1 MPNWAYTSYAV
12 EGPKETLQKIEQ
24 AILHHP
30 VREGSSEDWEGNVLD
45 ALDIKW
51 ISRDQDRKN
60 GLYMRGF
67 IQEEPW
73 WAEND
78 TVLMF
83 CAEEAWGVTDFD
95 EALMSAIPDIKVYWA
110 TEEEG
115 MGIYATNDKE
125 GKYFPDRFF
134 VDTCINGNYQS
145 EHFKTGKDVY
155 AWISKLTEGKVKTEE
170 DVEAFNDDVDRD
182 PDDFIFVHEYRIID
196 N

>member
-1 MPNWAYTSYAV
+1 MPNWAFTEYAI

-24 AILHHP
+24 AILHHDME
-30 VREGSSEDWEGNVLD
+30 EGSSKDWEGNILNALEINWIRRDLD
-45 ALDIKW
+45 RMK
-51 ISRDQDRKN
+51 

-67 IQEEPW
+67 IHEEPW
-73 WAEND
+73 WIDDN
-78 TVLMF
+78 VLRF
-83 CAEEAWGVTDFD
+83 CANEAWNVTDFD
-95 EALMSAIPDIKVYWA
+95 EALLSAFPDIKVYWA

-145 EHFKTGKDVY
+145 NYFSRESNAY
-155 AWISKLTEGKVKTEE
+155 YWLSKITEGKVKTKEE
-170 DVEAFNDDVDRD
+170 VEAFNEDVDRD
-182 PDDFIFVHEYRIID
+182 PDDFIYVHEYRII